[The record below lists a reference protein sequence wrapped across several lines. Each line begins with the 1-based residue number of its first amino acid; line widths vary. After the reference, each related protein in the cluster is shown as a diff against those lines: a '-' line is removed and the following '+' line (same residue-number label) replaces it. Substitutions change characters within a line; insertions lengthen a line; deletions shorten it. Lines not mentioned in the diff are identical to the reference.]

1 MPGHSKTQM
10 IYRCPVC
17 FYTTVDIPLIKDG
30 NNFRCLKCSFT
41 GTKNNILAMYN
52 DFKKKIS
59 RNGWTHNF
67 SGSEK
72 NVGYNLVIQL
82 AERK

>member
-52 DFKKKIS
+52 DFKKRYRVTDGRI
-59 RNGWTHNF
+59 T
-67 SGSEK
+67 
-72 NVGYNLVIQL
+72 L
-82 AERK
+82 ADQKKM